1 MKVSDEND
9 NQLCYNL
16 VLFFPFYGLEK
27 GYLQEYIYACTVA
40 HNTFLWGLSI
50 PLSLSTVEVRGIVK
64 LQAALLKGEYTCTKA
79 QMSLSKFSIFL

>member
-27 GYLQEYIYACTVA
+27 GYLQEYIYACTQYV
-40 HNTFLWGLSI
+40 
-50 PLSLSTVEVRGIVK
+50 PLRF
-64 LQAALLKGEYTCTKA
+64 EYTLELKYSRSEGYSETTSCPFKG
-79 QMSLSKFSIFL
+79 